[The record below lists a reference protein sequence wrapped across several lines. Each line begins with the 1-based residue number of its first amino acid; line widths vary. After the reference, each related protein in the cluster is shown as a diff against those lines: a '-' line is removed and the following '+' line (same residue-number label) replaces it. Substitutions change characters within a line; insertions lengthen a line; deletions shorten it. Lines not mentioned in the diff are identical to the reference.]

1 MAKAKKNKLKLSGE
15 ALAFFQSVG
24 SKGGKSR
31 AKKHSAAQLSRWA
44 KLGGRPPG
52 SKKKKPEPE
61 SEAAVA

>member
-1 MAKAKKNKLKLSGE
+1 MAKKDKLKLSGP
-15 ALAFFQSVG
+15 ALEFFQKVG
-24 SKGGKSR
+24 SKGGRAR
-31 AKKHSAAQLSRWA
+31 AKRHSAAQLSRWA